1 MLSDTEITCIA
12 KIALRTFAWFLETA
26 QNAFLATTI

>member
-1 MLSDTEITCIA
+1 MLNDTEITCIA
-12 KIALRTFAWFLETA
+12 KIAWFLETA